1 MENLNVSIANP
12 DSTEAH
18 ELFAHFVP
26 PTIDGS
32 ILKVFEEEF
41 YPVAPLLLTTRQI
54 QFTCPPCADFTDL
67 SNTQIEIDV
76 KIVRANGQP
85 IPAAVAPEGANPN
98 PSGGFDNNPIGSIFS
113 DVDIKV
119 SGVSLSPMNATYGY
133 LHYLQTVLFFQK
145 DARSSK
151 LERQGYYDEVMSVC
165 SFLRSSLGSFVR
177 LTVYFFVGR
186 RQYERC
192 IRSNDWIWSK
202 VSIYQRVPSLSAFW
216 RSSSWPISTGLFVY
230 PFVRLFVCLFVSF
243 FIYQRLSFSLYL

>member
-165 SFLRSSLGSFVR
+165 SSLRSSLGSFVR
-177 LTVYFFVGR
+177 
-186 RQYERC
+186 
-192 IRSNDWIWSK
+192 
-202 VSIYQRVPSLSAFW
+202 
-216 RSSSWPISTGLFVY
+216 
-230 PFVRLFVCLFVSF
+230 SF
-243 FIYQRLSFSLYL
+243 DSRYTFL